1 MAKTAPPGEEP
12 KPKTKLE
19 FFLKH
24 VPSFLDYLSVEKGL
38 SKNSLDAYKRDLESF
53 GRFLLESS
61 LDTKDVTREEL
72 IDYLMSRRT
81 AGASPRSVARA
92 TSAIRGLFKFLA
104 AEKTLPRDP
113 TDDLENPKKWST
125 LPKLLSVVEIQRLL
139 EAPDVSTSKG
149 LRDRA
154 IIELLYSS
162 GLRVSELTGMAVEQ
176 LRLDDGFV
184 IVKGKGSKERIVP
197 IAPSSAGWIK
207 KYIELSRAEIGGAPL
222 SRHVFLG
229 PSGNPLTRQT
239 VFNIMKYTA
248 LAARVDRE
256 AVSPHVLRH
265 SFATHL
271 VDNEADLRAVQ
282 MMLGHASISTTE
294 IYTHVSRSRVRKVYD
309 RTHPRA

>member
-1 MAKTAPPGEEP
+1 M
-12 KPKTKLE
+12 PKTKLE

-38 SKNSLDAYKRDLESF
+38 SKNSLEAYKRDLESF

-149 LRDRA
+149 LRRG
-154 IIELLYSS
+154 ITV
-162 GLRVSELTGMAVEQ
+162 R
-176 LRLDDGFV
+176 
-184 IVKGKGSKERIVP
+184 
-197 IAPSSAGWIK
+197 
-207 KYIELSRAEIGGAPL
+207 GA
-222 SRHVFLG
+222 S
-229 PSGNPLTRQT
+229 
-239 VFNIMKYTA
+239 
-248 LAARVDRE
+248 LA
-256 AVSPHVLRH
+256 
-265 SFATHL
+265 
-271 VDNEADLRAVQ
+271 
-282 MMLGHASISTTE
+282 
-294 IYTHVSRSRVRKVYD
+294 
-309 RTHPRA
+309 